1 MDLSNVPWQ
10 QTRYPG
16 MAIHFYRSGRR
27 DADGDR
33 DGDRGSQRVVAL
45 IRMDP
50 GCGYPRHKHQG
61 TEAVLVLRGAYA
73 DEFGVHRAGAF
84 VTYDDGTTHTPVA
97 VEDSE
102 EACILLTVAH
112 EGIRLER

>member
-10 QTRYPG
+10 QTRYSG
-16 MAIHFYRSGRR
+16 MAIHFYRSGRK
-27 DADGDR
+27 DGDR
-33 DGDRGSQRVVAL
+33 RSQRVVAL

-61 TEAVLVLRGAYA
+61 TEEVLVLRGAYA

-97 VEDSE
+97 VEDSDE
-102 EACILLTVAH
+102 PCVLLTVAH